1 MWKVN
6 SHPHGYGCLSP
17 TGSLTGDFDDLKNLM
32 SQSGNTLKV
41 KYSFPSNGDYSQQS
55 IALIAIIFVSAIT
68 ALLIPFAECVPRPSF
83 FQIFDFFKWLFH
95 LYVTNIQ
102 PCHTSLPVYPPKMIP
117 GHNFGILA
125 SSTRI
130 GGYSYIWSKHEMDVS
145 IVCIDSNCPVIP
157 LPSPCGGY
165 KNGRESNLKC

>member
-1 MWKVN
+1 MK
-6 SHPHGYGCLSP
+6 GCLSP

-83 FQIFDFFKWLFH
+83 FQIFE
-95 LYVTNIQ
+95 YV
-102 PCHTSLPVYPPKMIP
+102 
-117 GHNFGILA
+117 
-125 SSTRI
+125 
-130 GGYSYIWSKHEMDVS
+130 
-145 IVCIDSNCPVIP
+145 
-157 LPSPCGGY
+157 
-165 KNGRESNLKC
+165 